1 MKRSSPTKPLGGS
14 TIVST
19 KNVRTEFEPDGMP
32 RRNICRSGRVADPT
46 HSRALKLIAAEASK
60 RFRRH
65 RNRES
70 VRNLQRDRLMAGN
83 PVNEF
88 ALHTKDELRKE
99 GR

>member
-1 MKRSSPTKPLGGS
+1 
-14 TIVST
+14 
-19 KNVRTEFEPDGMP
+19 MP
-32 RRNICRSGRVADPT
+32 RRNICRLGTVADPT

-70 VRNLQRDRLMAGN
+70 VRNMQRNRLMAEN
-83 PVNEF
+83 LVNEF
-88 ALHTKDELRKE
+88 ALHAKDELRRE